1 MTTTS
6 SFRNAYTQNKQT
18 SLLQITVIL
27 VQSRRNEVAMTYV
40 ITENIVSIAQE
51 FEVLMDPSGMKDCEI
66 AKSTESDSN
75 YQCMDA
81 M

>member
-1 MTTTS
+1 
-6 SFRNAYTQNKQT
+6 
-18 SLLQITVIL
+18 
-27 VQSRRNEVAMTYV
+27 MTYV